1 MGSNP
6 AGSTILTGGHGP
18 PVIFHI
24 SGGNVRELTQLLGD
38 IMNKEE
44 LRRKIEEA
52 GDAIVTYKGQESNK
66 LKYNV
71 VTVDFSTPYIQEKR
85 THAQETENTVLT
97 WAWDTDSY
105 RLVRADLVTSVAP
118 LASVLKN
125 NV

>member
-1 MGSNP
+1 
-6 AGSTILTGGHGP
+6 
-18 PVIFHI
+18 
-24 SGGNVRELTQLLGD
+24 
-38 IMNKEE
+38 MNKEE

-52 GDAIVTYKGQESNK
+52 GDAIVTYKGSESNK

-71 VTVDFSTPYIQEKR
+71 VTVDFNNPYIKEKR